1 MGGIPKNFNRL
12 TAVDVKKTKEN
23 SRSGAFCSL
32 TSFREEVRTTFGTAV
47 GLGGAT
53 GAGRDAARSAPSSM
67 AWYAA
72 LAAELFRTS
81 GFAKVQREMKLFLE
95 PGKGDKGRTMGRILG
110 KCRKLGDGPLMR
122 G

>member
-1 MGGIPKNFNRL
+1 
-12 TAVDVKKTKEN
+12 
-23 SRSGAFCSL
+23 
-32 TSFREEVRTTFGTAV
+32 
-47 GLGGAT
+47 
-53 GAGRDAARSAPSSM
+53 M

-95 PGKGDKGRTMGRILG
+95 PAKDGKGRTMGRILG